1 MNLYVGNL
9 PFSTTA
15 EELEHFFSQFGDV
28 ARTSIVIDRVTN
40 RSRGFGF
47 VEMTTGGEE
56 AIERTNGG
64 DYQGRKLTVN
74 HARARETR
82 PRVGSQFAAGRA

>member
-15 EELEHFFSQFGDV
+15 RDLEEFFSQFGEV
-28 ARTSIVIDRVTN
+28 ARTSIVIDSITN

-47 VEMTTGGEE
+47 VEMRSGGAE
-56 AIERTNGG
+56 ALERLNGSEFG
-64 DYQGRKLTVN
+64 GRKLTVN
-74 HARARETR
+74 PARTRESR
-82 PRVGSQFAAGRA
+82 PRIGSRPLSRS